1 MTAGSG
7 VPETQTP
14 IDPADLITDD
24 DLDCLDTLKADGT
37 MSASDLYVLAPRLRA
52 RWVAEA
58 LEEIVQVSVLTGG
71 DLQSFTSGQKCMIRR
86 RAAEYRADRR

>member
-1 MTAGSG
+1 MAETRHLAGRPCVLTTAEAAELRDVGSAAEAEG
-7 VPETQTP
+7 
-14 IDPADLITDD
+14 
-24 DLDCLDTLKADGT
+24 
-37 MSASDLYVLAPRLRA
+37 LAWRLRA

-86 RAAEYRADRR
+86 RAAEYRDGRR